1 MTEQTPSFTPSP
13 PDPRLE
19 ELDEKIAT
27 LMAEALAHFILRKG
41 LLKRDQKPV
50 DSKPTQSVC

>member
-1 MTEQTPSFTPSP
+1 MSESSVSFTPEP

-19 ELDEKIAT
+19 ELDEQIAT
-27 LMAEALAHFILRKG
+27 LMAEALVRHILRKG
-41 LLKRDQKPV
+41 LLNREQKPV

>member
-1 MTEQTPSFTPSP
+1 MTEQTPSFTPAP

-27 LMAEALAHFILRKG
+27 LMAEALVRHILRNG

>member
-1 MTEQTPSFTPSP
+1 MTEPHSTFTPEP
-13 PDPRLE
+13 PDPQLE

-27 LMAEALAHFILRKG
+27 LMAEALTHFILRNG
-41 LLKRDQKPV
+41 LLKREQKPV